1 MIDRQHQLLCAA
13 LAQARQGFHVFPL
26 RPGGKT
32 PAIRNWQS
40 RATLDRAQIRRWWA
54 DNSGKNIGIAT
65 GSPSGIMVI
74 DLDAA
79 KTPGQ
84 PHGRQSLAAL
94 ARDRG
99 ETIPRR
105 TRTVVTAERRAASLL
120 PLATRG
126 RSAQHGWTSRPACR
140 HPRHRGLCRRA
151 RLGHQRPPLP
161 TDRRRAAAPDTRLAP
176 AGTPTETTSSNAAGG
191 STILGLRRCRAAG
204 RGRTSRA
211 GGRRYPQP
219 HPVPRRRPTGQL
231 RRTGTRRRGHRHRC
245 PGARLPSPH
254 EFRSPRDRAHDRIRS
269 APRRATYPPLPHH
282 GGQAL
287 PHTRASDGCGI
298 HMRIELS
305 TDRTLQTH
313 EGETVVIVTG

>member
-40 RATLDRAQIRRWWA
+40 RATLDRGQIRRWWA

-105 TRTVVTAERRAASLL
+105 TRTVVTAGGGQHLYFRLPPEVDLRNTAGHLGRHVDTRGTGGYVVGPGSVINGRRYRLTIDVPPLPIPGWLLQELLPKPPVATPPVAPRCSAYVDAVLRGEAERVEQAAVGTRNHTLFRAA
-120 PLATRG
+120 
-126 RSAQHGWTSRPACR
+126 
-140 HPRHRGLCRRA
+140 A
-151 RLGHQRPPLP
+151 RLGSFVAQGLVAEDIV
-161 TDRRRAAAPDTRLAP
+161 TD
-176 AGTPTETTSSNAAGG
+176 
-191 STILGLRRCRAAG
+191 
-204 RGRTSRA
+204 
-211 GGRRYPQP
+211 
-219 HPVPRRRPTGQL
+219 VPR
-231 RRTGTRRRGHRHRC
+231 
-245 PGARLPSPH
+245 ARLPSPH
-254 EFRSPRDRAHDRIRS
+254 EFRSPRDRTHDRIRP
-269 APRRATYPPLPHH
+269 APRRPKRTHLCRPTGTRPV
-282 GGQAL
+282 GGS
-287 PHTRASDGCGI
+287 HR
-298 HMRIELS
+298 
-305 TDRTLQTH
+305 
-313 EGETVVIVTG
+313 